1 MTPLTQIHADGRVAE
16 RYGLE
21 EAIFLHALMFWYRTN
36 RGNNQNFHDGRWWTY
51 NSVKAFEEIF
61 PWWTA
66 GQIRRVIAR
75 CREKGA
81 MLTGSFAEDRRDR
94 TAWYTPSDELLM
106 LYGEN
111 VNCICTNQ
119 QMQSQEPASSDAE
132 IDKCNIRNTWGNH
145 GETDMTPYSPPPG
158 DGVPAESKEGDPIEA
173 QRSGFDGERR
183 HSAANEL
190 SPQGEAR
197 DAQLVP
203 TKDKPSSRPRR
214 SRQKKSVP
222 THAPERFEQFWQAYP
237 GGGSR
242 LKAVEEWDKLAASPE
257 LLTEMARALK
267 HQKASRMW
275 QDGVGIPHAF
285 RWLRDRRWTDK
296 LPETPAPRD
305 NSGGWAYDP
314 EVSS

>member
-75 CREKGA
+75 CKEKGA

-94 TAWYTPSDELLM
+94 TAWYTPSNELLM

-111 VNCICTNQ
+111 ANCICTNQ
-119 QMQSQEPASSDAE
+119 QMQEQEPASSDAE

-145 GETDMTPYSPPPG
+145 GETNMTPCSPPPG
-158 DGVPAESKEGDPIEA
+158 EAAPAGSEPEGKPAPE
-173 QRSGFDGERR
+173 
-183 HSAANEL
+183 
-190 SPQGEAR
+190 
-197 DAQLVP
+197 
-203 TKDKPSSRPRR
+203 DKPSSRPRR
-214 SRQKKSVP
+214 SRQKKSIP

-305 NSGGWAYDP
+305 DSGGWAYDP
-314 EVSS
+314 EVST

>member
-66 GQIRRVIAR
+66 GQIRRVITR
-75 CREKGA
+75 CKEKGA

-94 TAWYTPSDELLM
+94 TAWYTPSNELLM

-132 IDKCNIRNTWGNH
+132 NDKCNIRNTWGNH
-145 GETDMTPYSPPPG
+145 GETDMTPCSPPAG
-158 DGVPAESKEGDPIEA
+158 DSAPAESEPGD
-173 QRSGFDGERR
+173 R
-183 HSAANEL
+183 
-190 SPQGEAR
+190 PQ
-197 DAQLVP
+197 P
-203 TKDKPSSRPRR
+203 KPKSSRRD
-214 SRQKKSVP
+214 KSAP
-222 THAPERFEQFWQAYP
+222 AHAPEAFETFWAKYP
-237 GGGSR
+237 RKDGR
-242 LKAVEEWDKLAASPE
+242 KAAIRAWDKLKPDKPLCRTMYAALKRQRGSIQWAEDGGRYIPLFSTWLNGRKWE
-257 LLTEMARALK
+257 DQGVDLSLLT
-267 HQKASRMW
+267 
-275 QDGVGIPHAF
+275 
-285 RWLRDRRWTDK
+285 
-296 LPETPAPRD
+296 APPD
-305 NSGGWAYDP
+305 TSGGWAYDP
-314 EVSS
+314 EVIS